1 MILSV
6 PDEGYSRNVLCGLNL
21 ITIFLLIG
29 TINLIYN
36 LTLISRIKK
45 LWNHNLLKIVPHRQE
60 IKKTN
65 I

>member
-6 PDEGYSRNVLCGLNL
+6 PDEGYSRNVRNKFDNYVLITRYNKLNL
-21 ITIFLLIG
+21 QSY
-29 TINLIYN
+29 IY
-36 LTLISRIKK
+36 ISDKK
-45 LWNHNLLKIVPHRQE
+45 IWNHNLLKIVPHRQE